1 MSTWNDQNRG
11 KDMIEHK
18 RSAIVTGG
26 GRGIGKAIVDRLAED
41 GFAVMFTYQ
50 SDENAARS
58 VEKSHQDAGR
68 AVRAFRADQ
77 ADIDAVSSLFQTASA
92 WFGKNDGPFL
102 DVLVCSAGIIEHAPI
117 ESITPEMFDRVMGIN
132 ARGTLFTMQQAGHAM
147 RENGRVVCISTIG
160 TAWPSAGEAVYAA
173 SKAAVEQFAR
183 VASREWGARGIT
195 VNVVSPGPTDTDLL
209 RRDADE
215 ETLTNLTY
223 MTALRRLGRPSD
235 IAGIVG
241 MLVDESQGWV
251 TGQNIRA
258 DGGLV

>member
-1 MSTWNDQNRG
+1 MNDYQ
-11 KDMIEHK
+11 

-26 GRGIGKAIVDRLAED
+26 SRGIGKSIVDRLAED
-41 GFAVMFTYQ
+41 GLKVIFTYR
-50 SDENAARS
+50 SNEAAARA
-58 VEKSHQDAGR
+58 VEKAHRDAGR
-68 AVRAFRADQ
+68 SVKAVRADQ
-77 ADIDAVSSLFQTASA
+77 ADPGAVAALFRTAA
-92 WFGKNDGPFL
+92 ERFGKGEGPFL

-117 ESITPEMFDRVMGIN
+117 EAIAPEIFDRVMGVN
-132 ARGTLFTMQQAGHAM
+132 ARGVLFTMQQAG
-147 RENGRVVCISTIG
+147 RVLRDNGRVICISTIG
-160 TAWPSAGEAVYAA
+160 TAWPSPGEAVYAA

-195 VNVVSPGPTDTDLL
+195 VNVVSPGPTDTGML

-215 ETLTNLTY
+215 TVLANLTA
-223 MTALRRLGRPSD
+223 MTALRRLGGPSD

-241 MLVDESQGWV
+241 MLAGEGQGWM

>member
-1 MSTWNDQNRG
+1 MLER
-11 KDMIEHK
+11 K

-26 GRGIGKAIVDRLAED
+26 GRGIGKAIVDRLADD
-41 GFAVMFTYQ
+41 GFAVMFTYK
-50 SDENAARS
+50 SDDNAARS
-58 VEKSHQDAGR
+58 VEEFHRNAGHTVR
-68 AVRAFRADQ
+68 AVRADQ
-77 ADIDAVSSLFQTASA
+77 ADIGSVASLFQTASA
-92 WFGKNDGPFL
+92 WFGEGDGPFL
-102 DVLVCSAGIIEHAPI
+102 DALVCSAGIIEHAPI
-117 ESITPEMFDRVMGIN
+117 EAVTPEMFDRVMAVN
-132 ARGTLFTMQQAGHAM
+132 ARGAFFTMQQAGHAM
-147 RENGRVVCISTIG
+147 RENGRIVCISTIG
-160 TAWPSAGEAVYAA
+160 TTWPSAGEAVYAA

-215 ETLTNLTY
+215 ETLTNLTH

-241 MLVDESQGWV
+241 MLVDELQGWV